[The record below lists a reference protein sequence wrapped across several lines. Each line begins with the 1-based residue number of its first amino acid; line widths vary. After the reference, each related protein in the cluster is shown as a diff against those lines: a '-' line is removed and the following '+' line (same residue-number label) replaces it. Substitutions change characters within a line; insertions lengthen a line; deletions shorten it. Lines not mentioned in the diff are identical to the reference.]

1 MHSCTSHWHS
11 RAACFWPFLTVYYL
25 HLEHNINQI
34 YIFFL
39 SLSLCNVILVETSAQ
54 LKWSFS
60 SNFSIQVPSVAHC
73 FWFSFHQL
81 FSAIK
86 TSQTSFFKLNFYLLG
101 NLSSGGVAQQ
111 QASLLSWTYYMCVY
125 KCKPFRE
132 TWHRIDKQQTIGALT
147 SLSKVCIIKS
157 KRTLKPHTQGCSGLR
172 IQDWLKEVLL
182 PGKAGAR
189 LLVQIYCNWAQHQ
202 ITVVCYAP
210 RKSTRRF

>member
-60 SNFSIQVPSVAHC
+60 SKFSIQVPSVAHC

-86 TSQTSFFKLNFYLLG
+86 TSQTSFFKFNFYLLS
-101 NLSSGGVAQQ
+101 NLSAGGVAQQ

-147 SLSKVCIIKS
+147 SLSVYHKKQ
-157 KRTLKPHTQGCSGLR
+157 KDTKATHPRLLR
-172 IQDWLKEVLL
+172 VTYTGLKEVLL